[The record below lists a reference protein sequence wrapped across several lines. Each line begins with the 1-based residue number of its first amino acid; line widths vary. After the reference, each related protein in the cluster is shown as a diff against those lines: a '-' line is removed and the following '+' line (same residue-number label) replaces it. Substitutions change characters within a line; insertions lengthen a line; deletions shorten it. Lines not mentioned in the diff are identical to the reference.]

1 VSSSTAA
8 VEVGVSVHDS
18 LMQADP
24 EARRALLDGVDAAG
38 LDHVTLGD
46 HVSFHGG
53 TGFDGLIAATAVL
66 ATHDRLRVLLGVY
79 QLALRHPLVVA
90 RQLAS
95 LSQVAPGRLTLGV
108 GVGGEDRSE
117 ISNCGVDPASRG
129 RRLDESLALLR
140 RLATGEAVDHDG
152 DFFSLEQ
159 AAVLPPPEPR
169 VPLVIGG
176 AGEPAIRR
184 TAEVGDGWVGI
195 FCTARRFAE
204 TRTRI
209 LEEAARLER
218 SPDWFGISVWCGLDE
233 DSTSARDRLGRE
245 MEALYQLPPEK
256 FAHLTA
262 AGTPEQVAEYLA
274 PYVEGGATAVSIVPV
289 AGDPTEGIAL
299 AGEVRRLL
307 HRA

>member
-1 VSSSTAA
+1 
-8 VEVGVSVHDS
+8 
-18 LMQADP
+18 
-24 EARRALLDGVDAAG
+24 
-38 LDHVTLGD
+38 
-46 HVSFHGG
+46 
-53 TGFDGLIAATAVL
+53 
-66 ATHDRLRVLLGVY
+66 
-79 QLALRHPLVVA
+79 
-90 RQLAS
+90 
-95 LSQVAPGRLTLGV
+95 
-108 GVGGEDRSE
+108 
-117 ISNCGVDPASRG
+117 
-129 RRLDESLALLR
+129 
-140 RLATGEAVDHDG
+140 VDHDG

-245 MEALYQLPPEK
+245 MEALYHLPPEK

-289 AGDPTEGIAL
+289 AGDPTEGVAL